1 MSELEPRFWEGRT
14 LESLN
19 PQEWEALCDG
29 CGRCCLHKVI
39 DDDDQLYLTRVA
51 CHLLDVE
58 ACRCKRYDERLS
70 IVPECLNLTPELVN
84 TLPWLPS
91 TYAYKRLAQGQPL
104 PWWHPLLTGSS
115 AQMHEAGASVKDQAV
130 SEDEIDPDDLEFYI
144 VEWLSSIDDVEH
156 EEE

>member
-58 ACRCKRYDERLS
+58 ACRCKRYDERLT
-70 IVPECLNLTPELVN
+70 IVPECLDLTPRLVHS
-84 TLPWLPS
+84 LPWLPS
-91 TYAYKRLAQGQPL
+91 TCAYKRVALGQPL
-104 PWWHPLLTGSS
+104 PWWHPLLTGASE
-115 AQMHEAGASVKDQAV
+115 QMHEAGASVKDQAV

-144 VEWLSSIDDVEH
+144 VERLSSTDDMEH
-156 EEE
+156 EQE